1 MVKKSTGI
9 LLALLLAVTMM
20 FGLAACNKNEED
32 NRYTIVYLGDSIA
45 EALIGPSPLS
55 ERDNYGYY
63 AIVGKTNG
71 YKYYNHS
78 VSGHK
83 TSTGIVSND
92 GLLEMVSKDTEDAV
106 LMKTHIQQ
114 ADMIHISVLGNNM
127 LQYDLGLLM
136 LEVADPEFEAK
147 YEAGKTAQTAEGKTL
162 INALEEGSIDT
173 PLKRYSIDKVDEN
186 SDPVEVEFAFPPTY
200 SDIGAI
206 VTRLKELNPT
216 ATIVFQKV
224 YNPFFEGSKH
234 LSDAVLAELATVT
247 DDGRFGAEGQPIN
260 TIAQVR
266 KVADYLLGTLN
277 GLLDRYLEEHP
288 GAFRILDA
296 RAAFEQVAARDQ
308 VNGAM
313 NLSGDSLGRKL
324 IYEDWTHPS
333 NFGHAVIAGMT
344 QDLLNEMQVASPDAV
359 KNYKAIRVDQIN
371 RLFKSIS
378 GFNADAAINAINGAE
393 TYLDVTLAYFEAI
406 EGYTPVV
413 PANSVT
419 TNNSGTSF
427 DKNMRFSFDTNNIS
441 VMQFDSTVIK
451 LVCNMVL
458 DMENSYVEFGTDG
471 RMHLEIKTK
480 PDLFTMINDLLTM
493 FKLDESTVGAM
504 LENFD
509 ISGGVDSMV
518 EPMFPGF
525 KAKLLAGDLGGALK
539 IIQDGLGFNIVGLD
553 YENENVKYI
562 LNYVAQ
568 NMKLPPDLLSR
579 IPADTQLTL
588 TFDSQYY
595 IKDVKGADG
604 TAYKAI
610 YVSHIG
616 GSNATQ
622 PYGVFDVTTVR
633 KNNQDIMQLRMRA
646 EFMNATLT
654 LLETA

>member
-1 MVKKSTGI
+1 MRKRLTGI
-9 LLALLLAVTMM
+9 LLALVLTLATVL
-20 FGLAACNKNEED
+20 GLTACNKGGD
-32 NRYTIVYLGDSIA
+32 DDRYTIVYLGDSIA

-63 AIVGKTNG
+63 ALVGKTNG

-92 GLLEMVSKDTEDAV
+92 GLLEMVSKNTEDAV

-136 LEVADPEFEAK
+136 LEVADPDFEAK

-173 PLKRYSIDKVDEN
+173 PLKRYSIDKVDESGN
-186 SDPVEVEFAFPPTY
+186 PVEVEFAFPPTY

-234 LSDAVLAELATVT
+234 LTSAVLAELATVT

-277 GLLDRYLEEHP
+277 GMLDRYLEEHP

-371 RLFKSIS
+371 RLFKSIN
-378 GFNADAAINAINGAE
+378 GFDATAAINAINGAD

-406 EGYTPVV
+406 DGYTPVV

-427 DKNMRFSFDTNNIS
+427 DKNMRFSFDVNNIS
-441 VMQFDSTVIK
+441 VMQFDSTLIK
-451 LVCNMVL
+451 LVCSMVL
-458 DMENSYVEFGTDG
+458 DVQNSYVEFGTDG
-471 RMHLEIKTK
+471 HMHLEIKTLSG
-480 PDLFTMINDLLTM
+480 LFGNINDLLG
-493 FKLDESTVGAM
+493 DQAEGIGAM

-509 ISGGVDSMV
+509 IAGGVDSMV

-525 KAKLLAGDLGGALK
+525 KAKLSAGDLRGALK

-595 IKDVKGADG
+595 LKDVKGADG
-604 TAYKAI
+604 TTYKAI

-633 KNNQDIMQLRMRA
+633 KNKKDLMQLRMRA

>member
-1 MVKKSTGI
+1 MRKRLTGI
-9 LLALLLAVTMM
+9 LLALVLTLATVL
-20 FGLAACNKNEED
+20 GLTACNKGGED
-32 NRYTIVYLGDSIA
+32 DRYTIVYLGDSIA

-63 AIVGKTNG
+63 ALVGKTNG

-92 GLLEMVSKDTEDAV
+92 GLLEMVSKNTEDAV

-136 LEVADPEFEAK
+136 LEVADPDFEAK

-173 PLKRYSIDKVDEN
+173 PLKRYSIDKVDDKGNPE
-186 SDPVEVEFAFPPTY
+186 EVEFAFPPTY

-206 VTRLKELNPT
+206 VTKLKELNPT

-224 YNPFFEGSKH
+224 YNPFFGGSKH
-234 LSDAVLAELATVT
+234 LTSAVLAELATVT

-277 GLLDRYLEEHP
+277 GMLDRYLEEHP

-371 RLFKSIS
+371 RLFKSIN
-378 GFNADAAINAINGAE
+378 GFDATAAINAINGAD

-406 EGYTPVV
+406 EGHTPVV

-427 DKNMRFSFDTNNIS
+427 DKNMRFSFDMNNIS
-441 VMQFDSTVIK
+441 VMQFDSALIK
-451 LVCNMVL
+451 FACSMVL
-458 DMENSYVEFGTDG
+458 DVQNSYVEFGTDG
-471 RMHLEIKTK
+471 HMHLEIKTLSG
-480 PDLFTMINDLLTM
+480 LFGNINDLLG
-493 FKLDESTVGAM
+493 DQAEGIGAM

-509 ISGGVDSMV
+509 IAGGVDSMV

-525 KAKLLAGDLGGALK
+525 KAKLSAGDLAGALK

-595 IKDVKGADG
+595 LKDVKGADG
-604 TAYKAI
+604 TTYKAI

-633 KNNQDIMQLRMRA
+633 KNKKDLMQLRMRA